1 MITRLL
7 LDKRVRKT
15 LLFTVI
21 ILVTILS
28 LMPLHKLEIKAP
40 LGTDKVI
47 HIIMYFMITILAL
60 WSYSNGNSQ
69 TLKIVIIVILY
80 GILIEVLQ
88 ECMPLKRT
96 GDIYDVIANTIGSF
110 LGMISQP
117 IIKKIEKSFL

>member
-1 MITRLL
+1 M
-7 LDKRVRKT
+7 DKRVRKT

-40 LGTDKVI
+40 LGTDKAI

-60 WSYSNGNSQ
+60 WSYSNGNGQ